1 MKSTI
6 RGHPLR
12 QLPGGADAIS
22 FTPFHKIL
30 LEFFDRLKLKS
41 FLFPLKISQ
50 LAPYPCLP
58 QPPAARMPKISK
70 ITGAF
75 AP

>member
-41 FLFPLKISQ
+41 FLVSLKNKPAGS
-50 LAPYPCLP
+50 LSM
-58 QPPAARMPKISK
+58 PAAA
-70 ITGAF
+70 TGSTDA
-75 AP
+75 